1 MNMQK
6 NCSNCGKGFK
16 CAAVSEAANGTAE
29 LSCWCTELPH
39 VGVVAGA
46 DQDCLCPECLNEAID
61 KLAELRGKK
70 LNRDKTSIVTS
81 SD

>member
-6 NCSNCGKGFK
+6 NCSNCGKGFD
-16 CAAVSEAANGTAE
+16 CGAVKEAANGAAE

-39 VGVVAGA
+39 VGVVSGP
-46 DQDCLCPECLNEAID
+46 DQDCLCPECLNEAIR
-61 KLAELRGKK
+61 KLVERRGNES
-70 LNRDKTSIVTS
+70 NRDKVPIVTS